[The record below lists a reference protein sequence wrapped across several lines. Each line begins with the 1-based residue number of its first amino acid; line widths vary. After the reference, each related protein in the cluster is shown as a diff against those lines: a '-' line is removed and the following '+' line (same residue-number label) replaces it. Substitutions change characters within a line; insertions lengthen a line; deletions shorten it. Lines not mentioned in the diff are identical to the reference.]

1 MKPHALIY
9 HSISLVLR
17 LIDSI
22 TGLPIE
28 ERDVRFL
35 LPSDKNLPIAKGE
48 GAYLFVNAG
57 REDFELEIH
66 IYGYE
71 SKKAK
76 IFYDALDEQVP
87 IQELYFLPKD
97 YPAGRKNVLTL
108 RGKISGITE
117 IEAVP
122 LNDVVYSIKEYEE
135 WVDKYIA
142 VVKKYNANPTD
153 LSILSEYTSLVT
165 ELADWTE
172 RADDVSDSIED
183 IEDAAEYSAE
193 LMRIAAKLADA
204 AGDL

>member
-1 MKPHALIY
+1 MKRMLAILMALT
-9 HSISLVLR
+9 L
-17 LIDSI
+17 
-22 TGLPIE
+22 
-28 ERDVRFL
+28 
-35 LPSDKNLPIAKGE
+35 
-48 GAYLFVNAG
+48 LFVLTACGSGMDDTAHSSLDDVSSTFIFDDESDNSTEFNSDEVLSNVTSNDDW
-57 REDFELEIH
+57 RDFL
-66 IYGYE
+66 
-71 SKKAK
+71 
-76 IFYDALDEQVP
+76 
-87 IQELYFLPKD
+87 
-97 YPAGRKNVLTL
+97 
-108 RGKISGITE
+108 
-117 IEAVP
+117 
-122 LNDVVYSIKEYEE
+122 KEYEE